1 MSNKYLKRFIRES
14 IDHQAILD
22 FAESN
27 AGDADDVIK
36 IETLSQNIVH
46 MTIALNEVET
56 RLVRVSDKMKRY
68 SIEEVGI
75 YTEPLES
82 CVLELKSMI
91 ERSEN
96 SLNEIIRKRE

>member
-1 MSNKYLKRFIRES
+1 MSNKYLKSFIKES

-22 FAESN
+22 FAASN
-27 AGDADDVIK
+27 AVDEDDVIK
-36 IETLSQNIVH
+36 IETLSQNIMH

-75 YTEPLES
+75 YTEPLER

-96 SLNEIIRKRE
+96 SLNEFIRKSE